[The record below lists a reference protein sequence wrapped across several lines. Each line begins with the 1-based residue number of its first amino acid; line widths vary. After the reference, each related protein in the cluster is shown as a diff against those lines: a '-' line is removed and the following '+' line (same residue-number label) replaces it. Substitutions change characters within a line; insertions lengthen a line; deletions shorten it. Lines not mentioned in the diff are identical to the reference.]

1 MKKIIF
7 KTDNNVINNW
17 LPKFAVCKN
26 GDALESVKRSLERVF
41 PCKTIVIGG
50 NKSFAV
56 DQNDKP
62 IYEELPGWSED
73 ISKAKNINEL
83 PKNAREYVEYL
94 EKISGAP
101 ISAIGVG
108 PARDETIVITD
119 LVTA

>member
-62 IYEELPGWSED
+62 IYEEFNLNICRKVRHGYFG
-73 ISKAKNINEL
+73 SKTL
-83 PKNAREYVEYL
+83 GVEWECKLRIYQ
-94 EKISGAP
+94 
-101 ISAIGVG
+101 
-108 PARDETIVITD
+108 
-119 LVTA
+119 